1 MDKVTD
7 MDKDTDMDKETGMV
21 TYTDLELE
29 YFCKRSICHTV
40 PITPLG
46 LPMTHHNA
54 NPNGAINLQHHFL
67 IKIMTC
73 KFS

>member
-1 MDKVTD
+1 
-7 MDKDTDMDKETGMV
+7 MDKDTGMDKKTEWIRTQTWNWNTFEINMPYSSYNATWV
-21 TYTDLELE
+21 TCT
-29 YFCKRSICHTV
+29 C
-40 PITPLG
+40 
-46 LPMTHHNA
+46 MTHHSA